1 MMEWTVGKILRSS
14 LFIAITVAILSG
26 CSNQPAPKITTEAE
40 RVQQAFSDLSL
51 GVAKKDNVASVN
63 LTPVHIGV
71 VSFADGM
78 KASLWVSGPT
88 PASVRSH
95 CFYVDITK
103 LGSPGSSGESACGGP
118 TRMVTLN
125 RFGPIVIGDV
135 GTWPVPYVYIASDG
149 LQTEIPL
156 TSIKNQ
162 AIAGRTHLYELS
174 VTSGYFLIPSE
185 LSADLKAKFF
195 ISLTNA
201 GHKSIGNLSGLIA
214 PGSAL
219 PFSS

>member
-1 MMEWTVGKILRSS
+1 MMEWTVGKFLRSS
-14 LFIAITVAILSG
+14 LLMAISVAILAG
-26 CSNQPAPKITTEAE
+26 CSNQPGPVLSTEAE
-40 RVQQAFSDLSL
+40 RVQQAFNQLSL
-51 GVAKKDNVASVN
+51 GIEKKDNIASVK
-63 LTPVHIGV
+63 LIPVHAGV
-71 VSFADGM
+71 VSFKNGT
-78 KASLWVSGPT
+78 KASLWVTGPT
-88 PASVRSH
+88 PTGVRSR
-95 CFYVDITK
+95 CFYVDVTK
-103 LGSPGSSGESACGGP
+103 LGSTATFGQSACGGP

-125 RFGPIVIGDV
+125 RFGSIVIGDV
-135 GTWPVPYVYIASDG
+135 GTWSVPYVYIASDG

-162 AIAGRTHLYELS
+162 AMTGRVHLYELS

-185 LSADLKAKFF
+185 LSADPKAKFF

-201 GHKSIGNLSGLIA
+201 GHKSAGNVSGLVA